1 MLLRVLAGESEAL
14 GTVSELRDGAELSR
28 IVPDLDDDG
37 DGETLEP
44 DANVLAVE
52 STSDSR
58 YPSSI
63 SEPLER
69 KLVTIDTS
77 LPILSSMGDL
87 LVVSAPLQ
95 LSRLS
100 VCTDDPSPG

>member
-1 MLLRVLAGESEAL
+1 MRLRVLAGESELL
-14 GTVSELRDGAELSR
+14 GTVSELWDGAEFSR

-37 DGETLEP
+37 DSETLEP

-77 LPILSSMGDL
+77 LPVLSSVGGL
-87 LVVSAPLQ
+87 LVVSTPLQ
-95 LSRLS
+95 LSRPS
-100 VCTDDPSPG
+100 VCTDGPPPG